1 MRFVLSAAGLAVP
14 SFIGQDGLERPTRH
28 ANEFWDSYGIPI
40 HDEARQPGDLIFFSR
55 EGDRPTHIGILRDAE
70 TYIHAPGKDETVV
83 EAKPIIPELIA
94 ADSLRFQFYR
104 RNPIGF
110 KSPATSLSRP
120 TRRRHQRPI

>member
-1 MRFVLSAAGLAVP
+1 MKYRNPEEGQSPERGFDCSGFVRFVLSAAGLAVP

-70 TYIHAPGKDETVV
+70 TYI
-83 EAKPIIPELIA
+83 
-94 ADSLRFQFYR
+94 
-104 RNPIGF
+104 
-110 KSPATSLSRP
+110 
-120 TRRRHQRPI
+120 